1 MASFSGN
8 FTTTGSFQNQQPTVD
23 RSIGDS
29 TTTGSFQ
36 NQPPTEDRLAE
47 QGKAHRKR
55 GISAVLSDIANTDVQ
70 PRRRSRVVAE
80 ERVKVLLKTKQPR
93 GDASLGGITT
103 KLNKEKNNTNT
114 TVSGEQA
121 AAQTPDVTAV
131 DSTTVK
137 TLQQL
142 IAHDEKCFS
151 RGSELVDDY
160 VQKNIR
166 NKGMALKIILF
177 ITAVSKWNEGIMEAA
192 QRAADVLDISVGTVQ
207 KWAVD
212 FYMAILEVS
221 PED

>member
-8 FTTTGSFQNQQPTVD
+8 FTTTGYFQNQQPTVD

-36 NQPPTEDRLAE
+36 NQPPTENRLAE
-47 QGKAHRKR
+47 QGKVHRKR

-103 KLNKEKNNTNT
+103 KLNKEKNSTNT

-142 IAHDEKCFS
+142 IAHDEKCFT

-160 VQKNIR
+160 AQKNISPEV
-166 NKGMALKIILF
+166 NKGMALKIF
-177 ITAVSKWNEGIMEAA
+177 ITAVSKWNEGIMDAA
-192 QRAADVLDISVGTVQ
+192 QRAADVLDISVWTVH
-207 KWAVD
+207 KWTVD
-212 FYMAILEVS
+212 FYMAI
-221 PED
+221 